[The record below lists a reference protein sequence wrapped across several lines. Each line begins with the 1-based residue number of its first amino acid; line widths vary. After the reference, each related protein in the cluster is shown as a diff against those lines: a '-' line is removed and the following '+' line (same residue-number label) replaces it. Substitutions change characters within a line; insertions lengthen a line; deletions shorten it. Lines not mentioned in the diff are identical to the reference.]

1 MLVRITLSK
10 VVKFPTFCTK

>member
-1 MLVRITLSK
+1 MLVRITHSK